1 MVYNWDV
8 FGSFKS
14 CAQTAFVCV
23 IFEIAELNAFF
34 LKSTLWLEP
43 SVRVSPFSHSIASS
57 CRDSSGYLGV
67 TVTSSCP

>member
-1 MVYNWDV
+1 MSSWMVYNWDV

-14 CAQTAFVCV
+14 CVQTAFVCV

-43 SVRVSPFSHSIASS
+43 SVGIQSIHH
-57 CRDSSGYLGV
+57 D
-67 TVTSSCP
+67 